1 MVVPTPPLTS
11 ALGEHKP
18 VDLYESED
26 SRVYRASSRSAE
38 TTCESL
44 CRPLLP
50 TIQKKL
56 LSREEPRT
64 QERSV
69 TLQQLLIMK
78 AEEQLREQGVGSKH

>member
-38 TTCESL
+38 TTCVSL

-64 QERSV
+64 QQRSV

-78 AEEQLREQGVGSKH
+78 AGEQLREQGVGSKH

>member
-1 MVVPTPPLTS
+1 M
-11 ALGEHKP
+11 
-18 VDLYESED
+18 DESED
-26 SRVYRASSRSAE
+26 SRVYKASSRSAE

-50 TIQKKL
+50 TTQKKL

-64 QERSV
+64 EERSV

-78 AEEQLREQGVGSKH
+78 VGEQPREQGVGSQH

>member
-78 AEEQLREQGVGSKH
+78 AGEPLREQGVGSKH